1 MLYFEGLTP
10 SPCGHSPYLIYDEQR
25 ERIESITLTVFTLSE
40 LYGDSPPPLCFAQQN
55 IGEVARSD
63 GGVENDINQFISDI
77 SLSFCRVLWHYGELQ
92 NSIGIKGYFSILS
105 PCVSVR
111 EYRGS
116 ARRARGL
123 ERWHIVFL

>member
-1 MLYFEGLTP
+1 
-10 SPCGHSPYLIYDEQR
+10 
-25 ERIESITLTVFTLSE
+25 
-40 LYGDSPPPLCFAQQN
+40 
-55 IGEVARSD
+55 VARSD

-116 ARRARGL
+116 GRGGGEGVGKMAYSIFVVLLPLSLRATLPIFYMAKRRGRRAGFSL
-123 ERWHIVFL
+123 YGCAKGQFP